1 MGFACKRGP
10 RTGLLSA
17 VTVGAKNAYRPPFAA
32 RDVRKSEG
40 MVRVCRHSIVALAAV
55 LPLSVTFAGQVQA
68 LAAKEPNKLA
78 AHRAIYEMTLD
89 DARTA
94 SGITGIDGRMVFE
107 FTGSECDGYSLNM
120 RMVTQM
126 TDSQGQTNLTDL
138 RSSTWEQGDGQ
149 KFRFQSSQYV
159 NDKLGDVTMGR
170 AVRETPN
177 EAVKVKLSQPGHA
190 ELNLTGSVLFP
201 TQHSLALIDAAQAGQ
216 AIFQARIYDGSE
228 KGRKVYDTTA
238 FIGTLV
244 GPGGDAK
251 LEDAAKDKGLGE
263 LASWPVSIGYFE
275 PKAGDLTPSYQI
287 DFRLY
292 ENGVSREL
300 VIDYGDFS
308 IHGTLTALEYLK
320 APECGDAKKHP

>member
-1 MGFACKRGP
+1 MVGLSWWRVLLLLLALPLVEG
-10 RTGLLSA
+10 TLLSPA
-17 VTVGAKNAYRPPFAA
+17 
-32 RDVRKSEG
+32 
-40 MVRVCRHSIVALAAV
+40 H
-55 LPLSVTFAGQVQA
+55 A
-68 LAAKEPNKLA
+68 LAAKEPGKLV

-149 KFRFQSSQYV
+149 KFRFQSAQYL

-170 AVRETPN
+170 AVRESPT
-177 EAVKVKLSQPGHA
+177 EAVKVKLSQPSRA
-190 ELNLTGSVLFP
+190 ELNLSGQVLFP
-201 TQHSLALIDAAQAGQ
+201 TQHSLALIEAARSGQ
-216 AIFQARIYDGSE
+216 SLFQARIYDGSE

-238 FIGTLV
+238 FIGRKV
-244 GPGGDAK
+244 EAGADADK
-251 LEDAAKDKGLGE
+251 LEPAAKEKGLDQ

-275 PKAGDLTPSYQI
+275 PKGGDLTPSYQI

-300 VIDYGDFS
+300 LIDYGDFS

-320 APECGDAKKHP
+320 PAECH

>member
-1 MGFACKRGP
+1 MF
-10 RTGLLSA
+10 GL
-17 VTVGAKNAYRPPFAA
+17 GQ
-32 RDVRKSEG
+32 
-40 MVRVCRHSIVALAAV
+40 RVMLVLLAA
-55 LPLSVTFAGQVQA
+55 PLLGGTLTGHAQA
-68 LAAKEPNKLA
+68 LAAKEPNKLV

-89 DARTA
+89 DARSA

-120 RMVTQM
+120 RMVTHM

-149 KFRFQSSQYV
+149 KFRFQSAQYL

-177 EAVKVKLSQPGHA
+177 EAVKVKLSQPSHA
-190 ELNLTGSVLFP
+190 EIDLAGQVLFP
-201 TQHSLALIDAAQAGQ
+201 TQHSLALIDAAQTGQ
-216 AIFQARIYDGSE
+216 ALFQARIYDGSE
-228 KGRKVYDTTA
+228 KGQKVYDTTA
-238 FIGTLV
+238 FIGTMV
-244 GPGGDAK
+244 EPGADPK
-251 LEDAAKDKGLGE
+251 LEAAAKDKGLGE

-275 PKAGDLTPSYQI
+275 PKGGDLTPSYQI

-292 ENGVSREL
+292 QNGVSREL
-300 VIDYGDFS
+300 LIDYGDFS

-320 APECGDAKKHP
+320 APECH

>member
-1 MGFACKRGP
+1 
-10 RTGLLSA
+10 
-17 VTVGAKNAYRPPFAA
+17 
-32 RDVRKSEG
+32 
-40 MVRVCRHSIVALAAV
+40 MVRFGLRLAFVLLAAPLFGGTLADRALA
-55 LPLSVTFAGQVQA
+55 FAG
-68 LAAKEPNKLA
+68 KEPNKLV

-89 DARTA
+89 DARSA

-149 KFRFQSSQYV
+149 KFRFQSAQYL

-177 EAVKVKLSQPGHA
+177 EAVKVKLSQPATA
-190 ELNLTGSVLFP
+190 ELNLSGPLLFP
-201 TQHSLALIDAAQAGQ
+201 TQHSLALIEAARTGKGL
-216 AIFQARIYDGSE
+216 FQARVYDGSE

-238 FIGTLV
+238 FIGTEV
-244 GPGGDAK
+244 QPGIDAK
-251 LEDAAKDKGLGE
+251 LETAAKDKRLDE

-275 PKAGDLTPSYQI
+275 AKGGDLTPSYQI

-300 VIDYGDFS
+300 LIDYGDFS
-308 IHGTLTALEYLK
+308 IHGTLTSLEYLK
-320 APECGDAKKHP
+320 APECHLGAP

>member
-1 MGFACKRGP
+1 
-10 RTGLLSA
+10 
-17 VTVGAKNAYRPPFAA
+17 
-32 RDVRKSEG
+32 
-40 MVRVCRHSIVALAAV
+40 MVRFGLRLALVLLAVPLFGGPLADRALA
-55 LPLSVTFAGQVQA
+55 FAG
-68 LAAKEPNKLA
+68 KEPNKLV

-89 DARTA
+89 DARSA

-126 TDSQGQTNLTDL
+126 TNSQGQTNLTDL

-149 KFRFQSSQYV
+149 KFRFQSAQYL

-177 EAVKVKLSQPGHA
+177 EAVKVKLSQPSTD
-190 ELNLTGSVLFP
+190 ELNLSGPLLFP
-201 TQHSLALIDAAQAGQ
+201 TQHSLALIEAARTGQ
-216 AIFQARIYDGSE
+216 GLFQARVYDGSE

-238 FIGTLV
+238 FIGTEV
-244 GPGGDAK
+244 QPGVDAK
-251 LEDAAKDKGLGE
+251 LETAAKDKGLGE

-275 PKAGDLTPSYQI
+275 AKGGDLTPSYQI

-300 VIDYGDFS
+300 LIDYGDFS
-308 IHGTLTALEYLK
+308 IHGTLTSLEYLK
-320 APECGDAKKHP
+320 APECR

>member
-1 MGFACKRGP
+1 
-10 RTGLLSA
+10 
-17 VTVGAKNAYRPPFAA
+17 
-32 RDVRKSEG
+32 
-40 MVRVCRHSIVALAAV
+40 MVRFGLRLALMLLAGPWFVGTLADRAQA
-55 LPLSVTFAGQVQA
+55 FAG
-68 LAAKEPNKLA
+68 KEPNKLA

-89 DARTA
+89 DARSA

-149 KFRFQSSQYV
+149 KFRFQSAQYL

-177 EAVKVKLSQPGHA
+177 EAVQVKLSQPSTA
-190 ELNLTGSVLFP
+190 ELNLSGPLLFP
-201 TQHSLALIDAAQAGQ
+201 TQHSFALIAAARTGQ
-216 AIFQARIYDGSE
+216 GLFQARVYDGSE
-228 KGRKVYDTTA
+228 KGQKVYDTTA
-238 FIGTLV
+238 FIGSEV
-244 GPGGDAK
+244 QPGDDPK
-251 LEDAAKDKGLGE
+251 LEQVAKDKGLGE
-263 LASWPVSIGYFE
+263 LPSWPVSIGYFE
-275 PKAGDLTPSYQI
+275 AKGGDLTPSYQI

-300 VIDYGDFS
+300 LIDYGDFS
-308 IHGTLTALEYLK
+308 IHGTLTSLEYLK
-320 APECGDAKKHP
+320 APECH

>member
-1 MGFACKRGP
+1 M
-10 RTGLLSA
+10 L
-17 VTVGAKNAYRPPFAA
+17 
-32 RDVRKSEG
+32 G
-40 MVRVCRHSIVALAAV
+40 MCQRLMLVLLAAPLLGGT
-55 LPLSVTFAGQVQA
+55 LPGHAQA

-78 AHRAIYEMTLD
+78 PHRAIYEMTLD
-89 DARTA
+89 DARSA

-107 FTGSECDGYSLNM
+107 FTGSACDGYSLNM

-149 KFRFQSSQYV
+149 KFRFQSAQYL

-177 EAVKVKLSQPGHA
+177 EAVKVKLSQPSQA
-190 ELNLTGSVLFP
+190 ELKLSSGVLFP
-201 TQHSLALIDAAQAGQ
+201 TQHSLALIDAARAGEGL
-216 AIFQARIYDGSE
+216 FQARIYDGSE

-238 FIGTLV
+238 FIGTKVL
-244 GPGGDAK
+244 PGGDAK
-251 LEDAAKDKGLGE
+251 LEAAAKEKGLGE
-263 LASWPVSIGYFE
+263 LASWPISIGYFD
-275 PKAGDLTPSYQI
+275 PKVGDLTPSYQI

-300 VIDYGDFS
+300 LIDYGDFS

-320 APECGDAKKHP
+320 APECR

>member
-1 MGFACKRGP
+1 MVGSSWWRV
-10 RTGLLSA
+10 LLL
-17 VTVGAKNAYRPPFAA
+17 P
-32 RDVRKSEG
+32 
-40 MVRVCRHSIVALAAV
+40 LAA
-55 LPLSVTFAGQVQA
+55 PLIGGA
-68 LAAKEPNKLA
+68 LTGHAHALTGKEPEKLV

-89 DARTA
+89 NARTA

-149 KFRFQSSQYV
+149 KFRFQSAQYL

-170 AVRETPN
+170 AVRESPN
-177 EAVKVKLSQPGHA
+177 QAVKVRLSQPSHA
-190 ELNLTGSVLFP
+190 ELDLTGQVLFP
-201 TQHSLALIDAAQAGQ
+201 TQHSLALIDAARAGQ
-216 AIFQARIYDGSE
+216 SLFQAKIYDGSE

-238 FIGTLV
+238 FIGSKV
-244 GPGGDAK
+244 EAGADADK
-251 LEDAAKDKGLGE
+251 LEPAAKEKGLGE
-263 LASWPVSIGYFE
+263 LASWPVSMGYFE
-275 PKAGDLTPSYQI
+275 PKGSDLTPSYQI

-300 VIDYGDFS
+300 RIDYGDFS
-308 IHGTLTALEYLK
+308 IHGTLSGLEYLK
-320 APECGDAKKHP
+320 PTECH

>member
-1 MGFACKRGP
+1 MMGFCQRLMLV
-10 RTGLLSA
+10 LL
-17 VTVGAKNAYRPPFAA
+17 GAPLLG
-32 RDVRKSEG
+32 G
-40 MVRVCRHSIVALAAV
+40 MLTSHA
-55 LPLSVTFAGQVQA
+55 QA
-68 LAAKEPNKLA
+68 LAAKEPNKLV

-89 DARTA
+89 DARSA

-149 KFRFQSSQYV
+149 KFRFQSAQYL

-177 EAVKVKLSQPGHA
+177 EAVKVKLSQPSLA
-190 ELNLTGSVLFP
+190 ELDLSGPVLFP
-201 TQHSLALIDAAQAGQ
+201 TQHSLALIDAARAGQ
-216 AIFQARIYDGSE
+216 ALFQARIFDGSE

-244 GPGGDAK
+244 QPGGDAK
-251 LEDAAKDKGLGE
+251 LEAAAKDKGLGE

-275 PKAGDLTPSYQI
+275 PKGGDLTPSYQI

-300 VIDYGDFS
+300 LIDYGDFS

-320 APECGDAKKHP
+320 APACP

>member
-1 MGFACKRGP
+1 MVGSSWR
-10 RTGLLSA
+10 RVLLLPLA
-17 VTVGAKNAYRPPFAA
+17 APLIGGALTHA
-32 RDVRKSEG
+32 
-40 MVRVCRHSIVALAAV
+40 HALA
-55 LPLSVTFAGQVQA
+55 G
-68 LAAKEPNKLA
+68 KEPDKLV

-89 DARTA
+89 DTRTA

-149 KFRFQSSQYV
+149 KFRFQSAQYL

-170 AVRETPN
+170 AVRESPN
-177 EAVKVKLSQPGHA
+177 QAVKVRLSQPSHA
-190 ELNLTGSVLFP
+190 ELDLSGQVLFP
-201 TQHSLALIDAAQAGQ
+201 TQHSLALIDAARAGQ
-216 AIFQARIYDGSE
+216 SLFQAKIYDGSE

-238 FIGTLV
+238 FIGSKV
-244 GPGGDAK
+244 EAGADADK
-251 LEDAAKDKGLGE
+251 LEPAAKEKGLGE

-275 PKAGDLTPSYQI
+275 PKGGDLTPSYQI

-300 VIDYGDFS
+300 RIDYGDFS
-308 IHGTLTALEYLK
+308 IHGTLSALEYFK
-320 APECGDAKKHP
+320 PTECH